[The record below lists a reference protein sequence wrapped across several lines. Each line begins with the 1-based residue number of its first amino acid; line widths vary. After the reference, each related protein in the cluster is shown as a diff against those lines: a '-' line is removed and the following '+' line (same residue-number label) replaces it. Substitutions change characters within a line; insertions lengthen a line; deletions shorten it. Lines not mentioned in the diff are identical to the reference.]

1 MKMTKEQ
8 LEQFEEV
15 LRERKYKK
23 QNYSHKGDFE
33 WFNNIIKTY
42 DEETDK
48 SFALCVAF
56 RFWDFSKYE
65 NFQPEEFPISFDVE
79 IVINDNTI
87 PAYLHHSF
95 FGQGYGNELFSNFN
109 PDADDKDEGKWYTV
123 RNASKEEIN
132 DYIAAIEETAYKFKA
147 FYDEHLKEVVFKNFR
162 KQ

>member
-8 LEQFEEV
+8 LLQVEEV
-15 LRERKYKK
+15 LKERKYKK
-23 QNYSHKGDFE
+23 ENLPYKGDFE
-33 WFNNIIKTY
+33 YFNNIIKTY
-42 DEETDK
+42 DENTDK
-48 SFALCVAF
+48 SFALCIAF

-65 NFQPEEFPISFDVE
+65 NYYIKKFPIEFEVE

-87 PAYLHHSF
+87 TTYLNSDF
-95 FGQGYGNELFSNFN
+95 FGKGNGDELFTDNN
-109 PDADDKDEGKWYTV
+109 PDSEGDYDWYIE

>member
-1 MKMTKEQ
+1 MKMTKQQ

-15 LRERKYKK
+15 LKERKYKK
-23 QNYSHKGDFE
+23 ENLPYKGDLE

-42 DEETDK
+42 DDEADK
-48 SFALCVAF
+48 SFALCISF

-65 NFQPEEFPISFDVE
+65 NYYIKKFPIEFEVE

-87 PAYLHHSF
+87 TTYLNSDF
-95 FGQGYGNELFSNFN
+95 FGKGHGIELFTDNN
-109 PDADDKDEGKWYTV
+109 PDSEGEYDWYIE

-132 DYIAAIEETAYKFKA
+132 DYIAALEETAYKFKS
-147 FYDEHLKEVVFKNFR
+147 FYDENLKEVVFKNFR